1 MGYTKREIID
11 QAFEEIGLA
20 SYTFDL
26 QPEQLESA
34 LRRLDGMMAMWNG
47 KGIRLGYPLP
57 SAPSESNLADDTGVP
72 DRAIE
77 AMILNLAIRLAPGLG
92 KAPSPDTKM
101 VAKAAYR
108 QLLAASCSPIEQQLD
123 SSSVPAGAGNKRLG
137 IDTDPFLTAPKNR
150 LQSGSDSLLTLE

>member
-34 LRRLDGMMAMWNG
+34 LRRLDGMMAVWNG

-57 SAPSESNLADDTGVP
+57 SSPSESDLADDVNVP

-77 AMILNLAIRLAPGLG
+77 AMVTNLAIRLAPSLG
-92 KAPSPDTKM
+92 KSLSPDTKL
-101 VAKAAYR
+101 VAR
-108 QLLAASCSPIEQQLD
+108 QSYAQLVSKSSSPIEMQID
-123 SSSVPAGAGNKRLG
+123 ASSVPAGAGGKRG
-137 IDTDPFLTAPKNR
+137 SDGRSPFLPEPTDR
-150 LQSGSDSLLTLE
+150 LQAGSDSLLTLE